1 MSSKPSDNKPLR
13 IPKPN
18 LSGMEQLA
26 QLASYDG
33 VLNVYW
39 VRDIAQVL
47 LEFNDRWYTQ
57 NDGYITDSI
66 AEILAIKE
74 STITFHNLRT
84 SNLFDPAKFK
94 YADDEMSNGIYICTW
109 SDYAC
114 DYMCMRADL
123 DYPYDD

>member
-1 MSSKPSDNKPLR
+1 MSSNPSDNKPTR

-26 QLASYDG
+26 QFVSCDG

-39 VRDIAQVL
+39 VRDIKQVI

-94 YADDEMSNGIYICTW
+94 YADDEMSNVIHICTW

-114 DYMCMRADL
+114 DYMFMRADL